1 MTAPEMPALKLI
13 VLSDLHLGPPG
24 TAVNGLDPGDRLA
37 QAVAV
42 ITRDHADA
50 ALVLIAGDLADR
62 GEVAAY
68 RHLRDRLAPLQMPV
82 HLTLGNHDDRGA
94 FLSVFGPGLDDAQ
107 GRVSKAIDLGIYRV
121 LLLDTSEPGLV
132 GGRLC
137 QGRLDWL
144 AARLDEARD
153 RPVIIVQH
161 HHANP
166 LHLPVDEIMLETAQ
180 DYLDVLRRHP
190 DIRQVIAGH
199 VHLPTTALWR
209 GIPMTTLAG
218 SHYSVTP
225 HVPGVPGAQRA
236 LEGPAQMA
244 VVLAG
249 ADGVTVHFQDHCE
262 RHLTLA
268 RGLFD
273 H

>member
-1 MTAPEMPALKLI
+1 MSALKFV

-24 TAVNGLDPGDRLA
+24 APVNGLDTGTRLGE
-37 QAVAV
+37 AVEV

-50 ALVLIAGDLADR
+50 AFVLLAGDLADR

-68 RHLRDRLAPLQMPV
+68 HHLRDRIARLPMPV
-82 HLTLGNHDDRGA
+82 HITLGNHDDRVA
-94 FLSVFGPGLDDAQ
+94 FLSVFGTDLDDPQ
-107 GRVSKAIDLGIYRV
+107 GRVSQVIDAGGHRIV
-121 LLLDTSEPGLV
+121 LLDTTEPGLV

-144 AARLDEARD
+144 DARLTEART
-153 RPVIIVQH
+153 RPVIVVQH

-166 LHLPVDEIMLETAQ
+166 LSLPVDEIILQNAD
-180 DYLDVLRRHP
+180 DYVAVLQRHP
-190 DIRQVIAGH
+190 EVRQVIAGH
-199 VHLPTTALWR
+199 VHLPSTAVWR
-209 GIPMTTLAG
+209 GIPMTTMAG

-225 HVPGVPGAQRA
+225 HVPGVPGRQSQ

-244 VVLAG
+244 VVLAS
-249 ADGVTVHFQDHCE
+249 ADGVTVHFQDHGE

-268 RGLFD
+268 PGLF

>member
-1 MTAPEMPALKLI
+1 MGEAIEI
-13 VLSDLHLGPPG
+13 I
-24 TAVNGLDPGDRLA
+24 NC
-37 QAVAV
+37 
-42 ITRDHADA
+42 DHADA
-50 ALVLIAGDLADR
+50 AFVLLAGDLADR

-68 RHLRDRLAPLQMPV
+68 HHLHDHLAALPMPV
-82 HLTLGNHDDRGA
+82 QITLGNHDDRAA
-94 FLSVFGPGLDDAQ
+94 FLSVFGAQRDDPL
-107 GRVSKAIDLGIYRV
+107 GRVSTVVDAGGHRII
-121 LLLDTSEPGLV
+121 LLDTTEPGLV

-166 LHLPVDEIMLETAQ
+166 LSLPVDEIILENAEA
-180 DYLDVLRRHP
+180 YLAVLQRHP
-190 DIRQVIAGH
+190 EVRQVIAGH
-199 VHLPTTALWR
+199 VHLPTTAVWR
-209 GIPMTTLAG
+209 GIPMTTIAG
-218 SHYSVTP
+218 SHYSVSP
-225 HVPGVPGAQRA
+225 HVPGVPGRQRQ

-244 VVLAG
+244 VVLASS
-249 ADGVTVHFQDHCE
+249 DSVTVHFQDHCE

-268 RGLFD
+268 PGLF

>member
-1 MTAPEMPALKLI
+1 MTPVKFV

-24 TAVNGLDPGDRLA
+24 VPVNGLDTGARLA
-37 QAVAV
+37 EAVAT
-42 ITRDHADA
+42 INRDHADA
-50 ALVLIAGDLADR
+50 AFVLVAGDLADR

-68 RHLRDRLAPLQMPV
+68 QQLRDRLADLAVPV

-94 FLSVFGPGLDDAQ
+94 FLSVFGTALDDAI
-107 GRVSKAIDLGIYRV
+107 GRVSTALDAGGYRI

-144 AARLDEARD
+144 AMRLGEAVD

-166 LHLPVDEIMLETAQ
+166 LSLPVDEIILENAG
-180 DYLDVLRRHP
+180 DYLAVLQHHP

-199 VHLPTTALWR
+199 VHLPTAAVWR

-218 SHYSVTP
+218 SHYSVSP
-225 HVPGVPGAQRA
+225 HVPGVPGAQRQ

-249 ADGVTVHFQDHCE
+249 DEGVTVHFQDHCE
-262 RHLTLA
+262 RHLTMA
-268 RGLFD
+268 RGLF